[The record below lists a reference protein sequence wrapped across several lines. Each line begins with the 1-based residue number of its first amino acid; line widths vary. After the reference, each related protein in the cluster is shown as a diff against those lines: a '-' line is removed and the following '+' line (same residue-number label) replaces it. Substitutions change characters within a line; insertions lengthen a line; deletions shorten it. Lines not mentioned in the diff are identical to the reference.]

1 MSTLSIETVVILGLF
16 RKGVRTI
23 KPRRAARSIRQ
34 VFTAFTHLG
43 IVVKGG
49 DDTSPVR
56 RSANLY
62 VLIRMPRIVIVID
75 IRDMG
80 RIVFCRVGIGYDVI
94 GVIRY
99 SDCVVCGECHRIRVC
114 DPIPG
119 SGFSTI
125 INASGHRPRLIGFRG
140 CVGNRKPRKSIC
152 TRFP

>member
-23 KPRRAARSIRQ
+23 KAPKSCSQHTAGIYGFHASWHRS
-34 VFTAFTHLG
+34 
-43 IVVKGG
+43 KGG

-80 RIVFCRVGIGYDVI
+80 RIVFLPCRYRLRCI

-99 SDCVVCGECHRIRVC
+99 PIALFAESATVFEYAIRSPEV
-114 DPIPG
+114 
-119 SGFSTI
+119 
-125 INASGHRPRLIGFRG
+125 AFR
-140 CVGNRKPRKSIC
+140 R
-152 TRFP
+152 